1 MEGGGGMDVVFT
13 GVWLEALAS
22 FVVWLV
28 ANGVYVDMR
37 RTGRR
42 GFRRLL
48 AFWLGT
54 PTTWLTLLAVREGV
68 SPDLETPPDDE
79 EALLAEIRRDRS
91 LRTAADRDAVSH
103 GSFPSETRTE
113 ES

>member
-1 MEGGGGMDVVFT
+1 MDVLFT
-13 GVWLEALAS
+13 GVWLEALAG

-28 ANGVYVDMR
+28 ANTVYLDMR
-37 RTGRR
+37 RTGRS

-54 PTTWLTLLAVREGV
+54 PTTWLTLLAVRTGV
-68 SPDLETPPDDE
+68 SPDPETPADDE
-79 EALLAEIRRDRS
+79 EALLAEIRRDRR
-91 LRTAADRDAVSH
+91 LRAVADGDSVPY
-103 GSFPSETRTE
+103 GSVPSKTQTE